1 MMSTSTLKTRENKTK
16 YKQKKI
22 SKKSLRESGKTIIS

>member
-1 MMSTSTLKTRENKTK
+1 MMSTFTLKTRENETK

-22 SKKSLRESGKTIIS
+22 SKMSLRIR